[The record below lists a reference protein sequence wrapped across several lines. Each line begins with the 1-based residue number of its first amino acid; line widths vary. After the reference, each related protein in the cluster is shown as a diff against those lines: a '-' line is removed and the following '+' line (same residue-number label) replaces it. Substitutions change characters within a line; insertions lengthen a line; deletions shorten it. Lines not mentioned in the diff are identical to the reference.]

1 MNPTHKPFIFLI
13 GVRKAGTTS
22 LFEMLAR
29 HPQIGTNLFSKEP
42 QILCLPEEQLQ
53 QQAHLLEADYPSD
66 KSHFLDGSTYYL
78 YSPSALHHIKN
89 YFPQSKMLLILRD
102 PAKRAYSAY
111 WHLKKKSQ
119 GVEKR
124 TFEACIA
131 PLLPSNAKGIHFQE
145 KQALAAAQQK
155 GDIAPEKMDYSA
167 LEKKYGLDWKSIFK
181 DPFFQYYYIGES
193 FYHYYLQAWL
203 DHFDPSRL
211 KIVLLE
217 ELQQAPAQVMAD
229 IFRFLELPA
238 LEIHATS
245 VANPSTAAQS
255 FLSRLAIRIY
265 QTGVVRQLLRIFG
278 SQKGRLISRLKSG
291 LYSKTPEMSLDTYAK
306 TRSLLQEEFDYWQ
319 QHLPQTKELWKQ

>member
-1 MNPTHKPFIFLI
+1 MNPKHKPFIFLI

-42 QILCLPEEQLQ
+42 QILCLPQEHLDRQFD
-53 QQAHLLEADYPSD
+53 LLERDYPSD
-66 KSHFLDGSTYYL
+66 TSHVLDGSTFYL
-78 YSPSALHHIKN
+78 YSKNALNAIKTG
-89 YFPQSKMLLILRD
+89 FPNSKILIILRD

-124 TFEACIA
+124 TFEACID

-145 KQALAAAQQK
+145 RQALQAAKEK
-155 GDIAPEKMDYSA
+155 GLIAPDKMDYTA
-167 LEKKYGLDWKSIFK
+167 LEQKYGVDWRQIFT
-181 DPFFQYYYIGES
+181 DPFFQYHYIGES
-193 FYHYYLQAWL
+193 CYHHYLQSWH
-203 DHFDPSRL
+203 DHFDESQL

-217 ELQQAPAQVMAD
+217 ELQKDTSRVLFEVFNFLGLAPYDQVEAS
-229 IFRFLELPA
+229 A
-238 LEIHATS
+238 
-245 VANPSTAAQS
+245 ANPTMAAQS
-255 FLSRLAIRIY
+255 SLSRLAIRIY

-278 SQKGRLISRLKSG
+278 SHKSRIIGRLKSG
-291 LYSKTPEMSLDTYAK
+291 LYSKAPEMSLDVYTK
-306 TRSLLQEEFDYWQ
+306 TRTLLQAEYDYWQ